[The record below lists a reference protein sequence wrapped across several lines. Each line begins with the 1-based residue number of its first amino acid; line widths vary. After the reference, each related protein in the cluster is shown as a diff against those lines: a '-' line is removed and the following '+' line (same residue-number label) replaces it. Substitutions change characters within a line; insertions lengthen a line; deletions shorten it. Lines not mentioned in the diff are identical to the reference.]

1 MKTAK
6 IIDNRV
12 EFSENNQKVGV
23 IEYPD
28 KSRYYLESAAENW
41 ETGVLTEDTIKTHGK
56 YYKNKRHVL

>member
-12 EFSENNQKVGV
+12 EFSENNHTVGK

-41 ETGVLTEDTIKTHGK
+41 ETGVLTVDTIKTHGT
-56 YYKNKRHVL
+56 YYES